1 MRGGSYPCS
10 MSQSLPLHCSP
21 DFQLST
27 HKVKD
32 PKRTTWTRF
41 PGILEARQPARRR
54 MSKSSAI
61 PTLDLSPTDFTKRAC
76 VPFYDNQLSLQ
87 VDCYP
92 DPFHQKV
99 SELTENYPLYY
110 TLGPSLFFIAS
121 HPVCLFLRF
130 SLLRQ
135 NCSNRVG
142 NVKR

>member
-1 MRGGSYPCS
+1 MR
-10 MSQSLPLHCSP
+10 
-21 DFQLST
+21 
-27 HKVKD
+27 
-32 PKRTTWTRF
+32 
-41 PGILEARQPARRR
+41 
-54 MSKSSAI
+54 KSSAI

-110 TLGPSLFFIAS
+110 TLGPSLFFIVS

-130 SLLRQ
+130 SLLRR